1 MRKAFE
7 DKEFKDSNLTE
18 ESKRKSKSIEVFDFY
33 VNSIDD
39 EGCSNRQI
47 EKINLEN
54 MKINPDTVEKNDIAD
69 ILNSAPIDTNAHD
82 DGK

>member
-1 MRKAFE
+1 MKEEILSPGLSLDLVEDERKV
-7 DKEFKDSNLTE
+7 LTE
-18 ESKRKSKSIEVFDFY
+18 GMVSS
-33 VNSIDD
+33 
-39 EGCSNRQI
+39 I

>member
-1 MRKAFE
+1 MRKTKD
-7 DKEFKDSNLTE
+7 DKDFTLTE
-18 ESKRKSKSIEVFDFY
+18 ESKRKSKSIDVFDFY

-39 EGCSNRQI
+39 DGCSNRQK
-47 EKINLEN
+47 EKCNLEQI
-54 MKINPDTVEKNDIAD
+54 KIHQDVAEKNDIAD

>member
-1 MRKAFE
+1 MRKSQE
-7 DKEFKDSNLTE
+7 DKNSSLTE

-39 EGCSNRQI
+39 EGCSKRQI

-54 MKINPDTVEKNDIAD
+54 MKTNTETAEKNDIAD
-69 ILNSAPIDTNAHD
+69 ILNSSPIDTNAQD
-82 DGK
+82 EGK

>member
-1 MRKAFE
+1 MRKNQE
-7 DKEFKDSNLTE
+7 EKDSILTE

-39 EGCSNRQI
+39 EGCSKRQI

-54 MKINPDTVEKNDIAD
+54 MKTNTETAEKNDIAD
-69 ILNSAPIDTNAHD
+69 ILNSAPIDTNAQD
-82 DGK
+82 EGK